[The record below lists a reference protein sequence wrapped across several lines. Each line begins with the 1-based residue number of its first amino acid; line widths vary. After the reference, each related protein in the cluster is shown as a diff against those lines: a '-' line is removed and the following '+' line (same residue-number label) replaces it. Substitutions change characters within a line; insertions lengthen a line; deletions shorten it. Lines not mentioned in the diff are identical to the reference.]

1 MARYSALGLTAL
13 KSRCHPG
20 LWSSPGLSPLLS
32 LLVVGR
38 IHFFAAI
45 GWKSPFF
52 PARWPG
58 TTLSYYKQCLPC
70 GLYRCLLS
78 SISKIVPNW
87 VTSL

>member
-20 LWSSPGLSPLLS
+20 LSSSPGLSPLLS

-52 PARWPG
+52 FLLVGQGLHLA
-58 TTLSYYKQCLPC
+58 TISSACLVA
-70 GLYRCLLS
+70 
-78 SISKIVPNW
+78 SIDVYCH
-87 VTSL
+87 L